1 VRIHIVSL
9 VFPPERGAARRIG
22 ELAQFLSAAGHI
34 VTVVTCLPN
43 YPRGIIF
50 PGYQNALLQKEKW
63 NEDVS
68 VYRVFTHISRNRQS
82 SISRALTYLSFAI
95 FSLIGLM
102 AGPKP
107 DVVYVA
113 SPPYFLGLTGWVACV
128 LRRSKLVMDIQD
140 LWPDA
145 PIALGYIKSKWMIQL
160 LKAIEQFIYARASL
174 VFTISETMRTLVAER
189 VKDGSKVWLVCNWV
203 DLKESGPVDGMA
215 LKFSLGF
222 EGKFIALFAG
232 NIGKAQGLDMVLDAA
247 RECVNNPDVQFVVL
261 GDGIEKE
268 RMMNRAEQL
277 SMRNISF
284 LDPVP
289 EDQVPAHLGMADV
302 LLVTLARAK
311 HREAV
316 IPSKLQVYMAS
327 AKPIVVAA
335 EGAAA
340 EVVRIANCGIT
351 AAPHDGKAL
360 AEAVDAVRRMSNSER
375 DRLGQAGRLY
385 AQEHFSM
392 KRQCAEIERHLVELA
407 RGGVNDV
414 RA

>member
-1 VRIHIVSL
+1 
-9 VFPPERGAARRIG
+9 
-22 ELAQFLSAAGHI
+22 
-34 VTVVTCLPN
+34 
-43 YPRGIIF
+43 
-50 PGYQNALLQKEKW
+50 
-63 NEDVS
+63 
-68 VYRVFTHISRNRQS
+68 
-82 SISRALTYLSFAI
+82 LTYLSFAI

-203 DLKESGPVDGMA
+203 DLKEYGPVDGMA
-215 LKFSLGF
+215 LKSRLGF

-247 RECVNNPDVQFVVL
+247 RECGDNPDVQFVVL

-407 RGGVNDV
+407 RGGVNEV